1 MWRKDA
7 IRCIQDLFFPP
18 ICVLCGA
25 AATAAGV
32 CSDCYAELPWL
43 KHACR
48 RCARPLPATAGNR
61 AVCGSCLSRPPAFNH
76 ARSAFRYEYPV
87 DILLHDLKYRD
98 RIFLGRTFGTLMG
111 ERLRANSWLLPDILV
126 PVPMHPRRE
135 GHRGFNQAR
144 EIARGIAGVT
154 GLPVLRGNVI
164 RSRATVE
171 QTGLGQAARRRN
183 VRGAFVVKDE
193 LPFEHVAIVDD
204 VSTTCSTA
212 GELARTLR
220 RAGVSKIGLW
230 TVARAGLPGVL

>member
-1 MWRKDA
+1 MWCKYA
-7 IRCIQDLFFPP
+7 VHYIQDLLFPP
-18 ICVLCGA
+18 LCVLCGVA
-25 AATAAGV
+25 ANPAGV
-32 CSDCYAELPWL
+32 CCDCYAELPWL
-43 KHACR
+43 QHGCR
-48 RCARPLPATAGNR
+48 RCARPLPATAGDG
-61 AVCGSCLSRPPAFNH
+61 AICGSCLSRPPAFDY

-87 DILLHDLKYRD
+87 DILLHDLKYHG
-98 RIFLGRTFGTLMG
+98 RIFLARTFGALIA
-111 ERLRANSWLLPDILV
+111 ERLSANSWPLPDILI
-126 PVPMHPRRE
+126 PVPLHPRRE
-135 GHRGFNQAR
+135 GERGFNQAW

-154 GLPVLRGNVI
+154 GLLVLPGKVL

-183 VRGAFVVKDE
+183 VRGAFIVKGE

-220 RAGVSKIGLW
+220 RAGVGKISLW